1 VTYRVLYTEEAARR
15 IGKLDKTV
23 KDRVGKAISRLSE
36 NPELGKRLTGL
47 LSDRWSYRVGDW
59 RILYKIRKKE
69 LVILILTIG
78 HRRDVY
84 AT

>member
-1 VTYRVLYTEEAARR
+1 MTYHVLYTEEAVRR
-15 IGKLDKTV
+15 IRKLDKTV

-36 NPELGKRLTGL
+36 NHEIGKRLTGL

-69 LVILILTIG
+69 LVILVLTVG
-78 HRRDVY
+78 HRLDVY
-84 AT
+84 ES

>member
-1 VTYRVLYTEEAARR
+1 MTYRVLYTEEAARR

-69 LVILILTIG
+69 LVILVLTVG

-84 AT
+84 ET